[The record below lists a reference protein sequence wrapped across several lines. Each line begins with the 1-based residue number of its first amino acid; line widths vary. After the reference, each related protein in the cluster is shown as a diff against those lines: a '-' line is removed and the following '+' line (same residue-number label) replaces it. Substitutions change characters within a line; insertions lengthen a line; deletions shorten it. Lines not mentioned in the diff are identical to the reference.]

1 MPFGSS
7 MDAWASY
14 YDYQSDEIEGEDTVG
29 SARASSEL
37 DRSEPQ
43 FRHGHLS
50 AFRLESLPPSA
61 LPTEPQYNPA
71 RVAIQDDTKQHKL
84 QHGFGTDAPYQHQ
97 ESGIAVLT
105 ADNLRSFQQSSPDS
119 KANTNLRID
128 VRPDERT
135 STPRREDQFSYNAT
149 PPLALVERKMARTWI
164 GLTWGE
170 IKLLA
175 LAGAGFAMDAYD
187 LFIINMT
194 VPVLL
199 LAYYPLGTH
208 SIDWGLSGG
217 VLKAS
222 ASMGNVIGQLL
233 FGFLGDFWGRSVL
246 YGKELMLAMLAIILM
261 ISAPDYIH
269 GKGVTIW
276 IAVFR
281 FVMGIGIGGDYPLSA
296 TAVADRSST
305 KTRGLLLSLIFS
317 NQGWG
322 ALCAA
327 LAALAVIGGY
337 KSSITSGD
345 LSKLSG
351 AWRILLGLPLAP
363 GFVVLYFRLT
373 LVESARFVQA
383 RYLQDHDDLVTHAS
397 AAGMRV
403 FPDKATKGVSSMY
416 TSTEIV
422 KRANKGRKTSETLS
436 SLSSPLSFSADAR
449 YKPFS
454 DGAPGRRPSSR
465 GKQLPSP
472 RDLRDAM
479 RKAAAQSSGFA
490 FRSIGVPRNDF
501 WEYFSEWQHLRVL
514 IGTSLS
520 WFLVDITFYGINL
533 NQSAIFALIGYTQG
547 GPWHQIYKQALGN
560 LIVVLAGFLPGYFL
574 TVGLVEVV
582 GRKKIQLFG
591 FAANAVLFLVLALT
605 YNHIIHQAASF
616 FVVFVLLQLS
626 FNAGSNTTTFIVPA
640 EVFPTRV
647 RATSHGFCA
656 AMGKLGSIV
665 SSLGFSVLAN
675 DKSVGH
681 TGIFWIFFGVSLLG
695 LAVTVFLVP
704 ETKGYDADAVDRQE
718 LLERSRMA

>member
-1 MPFGSS
+1 

-14 YDYQSDEIEGEDTVG
+14 YDYHSDEIEVEDAVG

-37 DRSEPQ
+37 DRSEPH

-50 AFRLESLPPSA
+50 AIRLDSLPPISIPNLA
-61 LPTEPQYNPA
+61 LPTLPQYSRSYLLN
-71 RVAIQDDTKQHKL
+71 QDDNKSHGPQHNL
-84 QHGFGTDAPYQHQ
+84 GTEVLYQHR

-105 ADNLRSFQQSSPDS
+105 ADNLRSFQHSSPHGEF
-119 KANTNLRID
+119 NTKLGVNFEQGLR
-128 VRPDERT
+128 
-135 STPRREDQFSYNAT
+135 SSSPRREEQFSYNTT

-187 LFIINMT
+187 LFIINMS

-246 YGKELMLAMLAIILM
+246 YGKELILAMLAIILM
-261 ISAPDYIH
+261 ISAPDYLH
-269 GKGVTIW
+269 GKDVTIW
-276 IAVFR
+276 LAVFR
-281 FVMGIGIGGDYPLSA
+281 FIMGVGIGGDYPLSA

-337 KSSITSGD
+337 HSSITSGNF
-345 LSKLSG
+345 SELSG
-351 AWRILLGLPLAP
+351 AWRILFGLSLAP

-383 RYLQDHDDLVTHAS
+383 RYLQDYDDLVTHAS
-397 AAGMRV
+397 AAGIV
-403 FPDKATKGVSSMY
+403 VDPDKATTVPTSIY
-416 TSTEIV
+416 TSTEMI
-422 KRANKGRKTSETLS
+422 KRASKGRKTSETLS
-436 SLSSPLSFSADAR
+436 SLSSPLSLSGDGR
-449 YKPFS
+449 YKNY
-454 DGAPGRRPSSR
+454 DVAPHRRPSLA
-465 GKQLPSP
+465 GKQLPS
-472 RDLRDAM
+472 RDLREAM
-479 RKAAAQSSGFA
+479 RKAATQSSGFA
-490 FRSIGVPRNDF
+490 FRSSGVPRNDF
-501 WEYFSEWQHLRVL
+501 WEYFREWQHLRVL

-520 WFLVDITFYGINL
+520 WFLVDVTFYGINL

-547 GPWHQIYKQALGN
+547 SPWHQIYKQALGN
-560 LIVVLAGFLPGYFL
+560 LIVVLAGFLPGYYL
-574 TVGLVEVV
+574 TVAFVEIV

-605 YNHIIHQAASF
+605 YNNIIHQAASF

-626 FNAGSNTTTFIVPA
+626 FNAGSNSTTFIVPA
-640 EVFPTRV
+640 EAFPTRV
-647 RATSHGFCA
+647 RATAHGFCA

-675 DKSVGH
+675 DKRIGH

-704 ETKGYDADAVDRQE
+704 ETKEYDADAVDRQE